1 MNPVEECVLNETI
14 QMIINAMVIND
25 SNEET
30 DAVYYEQQFYR
41 EPGIYRLPEA
51 MQPIMFDMVLK
62 MGSVVAIKAM
72 QRILVTVGW
81 PIKCDGEIGPRTVAS
96 AILACKLYG
105 PHILDK
111 LAQENIDFTVRN
123 AEKQTIK
130 RKPVT
135 DNRIT
140 GATLRAEQVK
150 VVKTFGTRMKEAR
163 EIAGFTQI
171 QAAALLGYSN
181 SSKLAKVE
189 LASDT
194 NSVPL
199 WLIPKAAIVYDVST
213 DFLFGISEDW
223 ERDPTVSNQRNIGH
237 WIFEHFTNANAAQ
250 VSAFVAMNKKLS
262 ALEKAVAVAVKRSR
276 ENLSVMRRVQE
287 LNPEFDE
294 LRGGSKLVYCMD
306 EAVAE
311 SDKALSE
318 LKRYHC
324 LIDVTNRA
332 AGVKLVRNLDIFEV
346 GGEL

>member
-1 MNPVEECVLNETI
+1 MNPVEEGVLNETI
-14 QMIINAMVIND
+14 QMIINAMVVND

-96 AILACKLYG
+96 ATLACKLYG

-111 LAQENIDFTVRN
+111 LAQENIDYYARTT
-123 AEKQTIK
+123 EKPTIK
-130 RKPVT
+130 RKLVT

-140 GATLRAEQVK
+140 GAALRAEQVK
-150 VVKTFGTRMKEAR
+150 VVKTFGIRMKEAR
-163 EIAGFTQI
+163 EIAGITQI

-199 WLIPKAAIVYDVST
+199 WLIPKAAEVYDVST

-223 ERDPTVSNQRNIGH
+223 ERDPTVSKQRNIGH
-237 WIFEHFTNANAAQ
+237 WLFSHWKDANSAQ
-250 VSAFVAMNKKLS
+250 VSALVTLNNKLS
-262 ALEKAVAVAVKRSR
+262 VLEKAVAVAVKRSR
-276 ENLSVMRRVQE
+276 ANLEVLRRVQE

-306 EAVAE
+306 EAVSE
-311 SDKALSE
+311 SDKALAE

-324 LIDVTNRA
+324 LIDVTSRA
-332 AGVKLVRNLDIFEV
+332 AGVKLVRNLDIFKED
-346 GGEL
+346 GEL